1 MLCGFYKSYN
11 IAPYHI
17 AYHDMFISN
26 VVLPYLILLLLCT
39 MLSHVTLH
47 CFTSYYITSLYCVMI
62 PIGKIKKNEIKVKD
76 KLDNMK
82 LNKRNHGGNYSY
94 VEIKIKKTKK

>member
-1 MLCGFYKSYN
+1 
-11 IAPYHI
+11 
-17 AYHDMFISN
+17 
-26 VVLPYLILLLLCT
+26 
-39 MLSHVTLH
+39 
-47 CFTSYYITSLYCVMI
+47 MI

-94 VEIKIKKTKK
+94 VEIKIKKTKKWVMVMLMVTYSILNRINADVADTFYTKSNNDDVL